1 MRDANRSR
9 AIEGLADAVERVGG
23 NMLYVIH
30 HQPAARGS
38 YFSICRTYPIGTSR
52 PIRIHPNSH
61 HEPNQGKKPVFP
73 WERGRHVIATGGC
86 GPMTGPS
93 CGYHDEKDPTMT
105 FPFDQVVAIAGA
117 NRQLALKFFDIA
129 RTTGARQAAIG
140 AHAMSALFD
149 PGKVSEVAQ
158 EAEQNR
164 LALIADTK
172 AAFEEWQE
180 SAGDLLSPES
190 ETAQLAVAFEPL
202 RAFFLSPLQAFAAAA
217 PAASDAGA
225 ST

>member
-1 MRDANRSR
+1 
-9 AIEGLADAVERVGG
+9 
-23 NMLYVIH
+23 
-30 HQPAARGS
+30 
-38 YFSICRTYPIGTSR
+38 
-52 PIRIHPNSH
+52 
-61 HEPNQGKKPVFP
+61 
-73 WERGRHVIATGGC
+73 
-86 GPMTGPS
+86 
-93 CGYHDEKDPTMT
+93 MT

-149 PGKVSEVAQ
+149 PGKLSEVAQ

-164 LALIADTK
+164 LALVADTK